1 MARDR
6 DLSSVQEADIVDL
19 AHDGR
24 GVARVAGKAVF
35 IEGALPGE
43 RVRFRVLKRRRH
55 MDEAALVDVLV
66 ASPDRAAPRC
76 AHFGICGGC
85 SLQHM
90 APAAQ
95 LAAKERQLLENLQR
109 IGNVR
114 PERVLE
120 PLRGPEWG
128 YRRRA
133 RLGVKYVQKKGRVLA
148 GFREREKP
156 YIADIKRCE
165 VLLAPLAELPQQL
178 AGLTETLSIR
188 DKMPQVEVAAGDRAT
203 ALVFRV
209 LEAPGAADLEK
220 LAAFGA
226 QRGLQI
232 FVQPGGLDTVRPL
245 RDDYA
250 PLDYAVDGGSVLI
263 EFGPVDFI
271 QVNRD
276 INSSMVD
283 TAMCLLQPQPGDC
296 ALDLFCGLGNFTLPL
311 SRRTRQVTGVEG
323 DAALVSKAR
332 GNALRNGIGNAS
344 FAVENL
350 FEPNGFGAWA
360 NEHYDLV
367 LLDPPRAGAAELL
380 RFLSRWNPRRV
391 VYISCHP
398 GSLARDAQ
406 ILSADHGLALAAAG
420 VMDMFPHT
428 THVESIAVFEKSPM
442 SLGPLMVDIAGTE
455 LTADDLEVLSHPLVG
470 SVILFSRNY
479 RDPAQVSSPDGGHP
493 CRAHARS
500 PGRGRSRGRPRAAF
514 PRRLYAFAAGAL
526 LGAPI

>member
-1 MARDR
+1 MARD
-6 DLSSVQEADIVDL
+6 LNLTAVQEADVVDL
-19 AHDGR
+19 ANDGR

-35 IEGALPGE
+35 IEGALPSE
-43 RVRFRVLKRRRH
+43 RVRFRVHKRRRH
-55 MDEAALVDVLV
+55 MDEAALVEVLV
-66 ASPDRAAPRC
+66 ASPERAVPRC

-85 SLQHM
+85 SLQHL

-95 LAAKERQLLENLQR
+95 LAAKQGQLLENLQR
-109 IGNVR
+109 IGNVQ
-114 PERVLE
+114 PQRVLE
-120 PLRGPEWG
+120 PLRGPEWA

-133 RLGVKYVQKKGRVLA
+133 RLGIKYVHKKGRVLA

-156 YIADIKRCE
+156 YIADIKHCD
-165 VLLAPLAELPQQL
+165 VLLAPLGSLPAELAAL
-178 AGLTETLSIR
+178 AETLSVR
-188 DKMPQVEVAAGDRAT
+188 EKMPQVEVAAGDGAT

-209 LEAPGAADLEK
+209 LESPSAADLEK

-245 RDDYA
+245 RDDYP
-250 PLDYAVDGGSVLI
+250 PLDYAVDGGRVVI

-276 INSSMVD
+276 INASMVD
-283 TAMCLLQPQPGDC
+283 AAMTLLQPQASDA
-296 ALDLFCGLGNFTLPL
+296 ALDLFCGLGNFSLPL
-311 SRRTRQVTGVEG
+311 ARRAGRVMGVEG
-323 DAALVSKAR
+323 DASLVSKAS
-332 GNALRNGIGNAS
+332 GNAARNGIGNVG

-350 FEPNGFGAWA
+350 FKPESFGAWA

-380 RFLSRWNPRRV
+380 TCMSRWDPRRV

-406 ILSADHGLALAAAG
+406 ILVAEHGFILSAAG

-428 THVESIAVFEKSPM
+428 THVESIAVFE
-442 SLGPLMVDIAGTE
+442 
-455 LTADDLEVLSHPLVG
+455 
-470 SVILFSRNY
+470 R
-479 RDPAQVSSPDGGHP
+479 
-493 CRAHARS
+493 
-500 PGRGRSRGRPRAAF
+500 RP
-514 PRRLYAFAAGAL
+514 
-526 LGAPI
+526 